1 MRPSLGF
8 VLLLT
13 IQPTVVSGFAVSSSS
28 SKSPKKR
35 KVTNQSKGAGGFG
48 QKNDSVPTTHIRDES
63 DGVKNLLGFLTSW
76 KSEGLG
82 LSSEAGTEV
91 GTSTIHGR
99 RGMYATKSFKKGD
112 ILCKIPSDCALALS
126 DPSQMGDIDQTP
138 AEGGRNFLQWY
149 AQNDQAKVTWA
160 PYLETLPTKDSNF
173 DPTPDF
179 YSDEEIDALEYP
191 LAIRLAAERR
201 MQVAELAE
209 AEEGLS
215 KEELQFATWLISSR
229 SFVISIS
236 VGGDEGAGGPG
247 AVAANKKAI
256 RVLLP
261 YLDMINHSSDNAN
274 SELHLID
281 PEKDEAWFAIRATRP
296 IKAGKEITISYGTG
310 VESSVELL
318 QNYGFV
324 PDENRIDRMML
335 KKGGDECLEGLSDW
349 STTLEEDEK
358 ALEEGGDALGNMANV
373 LRLRIQLKK
382 SYP

>member
-138 AEGGRNFLQWY
+138 AEGGRNF
-149 AQNDQAKVTWA
+149 
-160 PYLETLPTKDSNF
+160 
-173 DPTPDF
+173 
-179 YSDEEIDALEYP
+179 
-191 LAIRLAAERR
+191 
-201 MQVAELAE
+201 
-209 AEEGLS
+209 
-215 KEELQFATWLISSR
+215 
-229 SFVISIS
+229 
-236 VGGDEGAGGPG
+236 
-247 AVAANKKAI
+247 
-256 RVLLP
+256 
-261 YLDMINHSSDNAN
+261 
-274 SELHLID
+274 
-281 PEKDEAWFAIRATRP
+281 
-296 IKAGKEITISYGTG
+296 
-310 VESSVELL
+310 
-318 QNYGFV
+318 
-324 PDENRIDRMML
+324 
-335 KKGGDECLEGLSDW
+335 
-349 STTLEEDEK
+349 
-358 ALEEGGDALGNMANV
+358 
-373 LRLRIQLKK
+373 
-382 SYP
+382 